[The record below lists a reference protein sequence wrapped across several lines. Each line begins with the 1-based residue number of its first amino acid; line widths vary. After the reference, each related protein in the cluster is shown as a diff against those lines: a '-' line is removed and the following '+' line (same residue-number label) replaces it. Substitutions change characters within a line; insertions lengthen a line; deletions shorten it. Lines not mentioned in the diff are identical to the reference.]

1 MTKTV
6 YPAGVPIHFY
16 SKSIDGQGIFYRTE
30 DKLVFLTSLSCI
42 VRKYDLDVIAFCL
55 MFNHFHLL
63 VKVKSCSHALKA
75 IAEFKKRI
83 YSSIQFEVWSQ
94 RKTVYHSDRV
104 GSEGHIEKITRLYH
118 IYLQQ
123 SGSRIIVQKRID
135 ISLESIGI

>member
-42 VRKYDLDVIAFCL
+42 VRKYDLDVISFCL

-63 VKVKSCSHALKA
+63 VKVKSCSHTLKA
-75 IAEFKKRI
+75 IAEFKKNLLVNTICGMVATEDCLPLR
-83 YSSIQFEVWSQ
+83 QGGQ
-94 RKTVYHSDRV
+94 RRTH
-104 GSEGHIEKITRLYH
+104 
-118 IYLQQ
+118 
-123 SGSRIIVQKRID
+123 
-135 ISLESIGI
+135 